1 MRNPDKLLT
10 GLNPQQVAAVT
21 TLQGPVKIV
30 AGAGTGKTTT
40 IARRIAYGVE
50 SGAYNPAKILALS
63 YTAKSAAELRDRL
76 FGLGLTSVAVR
87 TFHSA
92 ALAQLQYFWPI
103 HTRAKLPTL
112 EPNKSK
118 MLNRAALKFGF
129 SLDDKQ
135 LRELLAEIE
144 WRKYRL
150 LSLEE
155 YRVIQDRPEIPGLT
169 RHQVLELIQN
179 YEAEKLHDSVID
191 WEDVLLLN
199 LGLLQ
204 AEPSARS
211 YVHAQYRQFFVDE
224 FQDISPLQWELLK
237 TWLGRSTDLCVVGDT
252 RQAIFGFA
260 GADVAIMRE
269 FDELFQDAQVIEL
282 TSNYRSGQPILDLA
296 KEVVYESDLVIPSK
310 VQSKGSSVQLAELS
324 SVMSEAEWIAESIL
338 ALLDSGLEPSGVAI
352 LGRLTQTLEPVA
364 NELARRNIP
373 FLQRGI
379 PFFQQPVVSSAIS
392 LIRALQVSQSTE
404 PPFAQLSQ
412 ILRQLGWDP
421 NPTGP
426 FREDQE
432 RLAWIYARFEAL
444 GAEASIADLIVDL
457 ENLQRVQYEPSLNVV
472 TLATIHAAKGLEWRA
487 VFILQAND
495 GLFPFSRGSQN
506 QDRIEEERRLLYV
519 AITRAQKQLVV
530 SYSKVDGLERTVPPT
545 RFLSRLRFQRVN

>member
-10 GLNPQQVAAVT
+10 GLNSQQMAAVT

-50 SGAYNPAKILALS
+50 SGAYNPSKILALS

-118 MLNRAALKFGF
+118 LLARVAQKLGF
-129 SLDDKQ
+129 SLDDRQ
-135 LRELLAEIE
+135 LRDLLAEIE

-150 LSLEE
+150 LSFEE
-155 YRVIQDRPEIPGLT
+155 YQGVVDRPEISGLS
-169 RHQVLELIQN
+169 RPQVLQLVQG

-191 WEDVLLLN
+191 WEDVLLLT

-211 YVHAQYRQFFVDE
+211 YVHSQYRQFFVDE

-237 TWLGRSTDLCVVGDT
+237 TWLGRSTDLCIVGDT

-260 GADVAIMRE
+260 GADVTIMRE
-269 FDELFQDAQVIEL
+269 FDELFEDVEVIEL
-282 TSNYRSGQPILDLA
+282 SSNYRSGQPILNLA
-296 KEVVYESDLVIPSK
+296 REVVEESDLQIAGK
-310 VQSKGSSVQLAELS
+310 GQNKGSSVQLVELA
-324 SVMSEAEWIAESIL
+324 SVADEATWIADSVV
-338 ALLDSGLEPSGVAI
+338 ALLESGVKPSGLAA

-364 NELARRNIP
+364 TELARRNIP
-373 FLQRGI
+373 FIQRGI

-392 LIRALQVSQSTE
+392 LIRALQVSQSPE
-404 PPFAQLSQ
+404 PTFVQLSH

-421 NPTGP
+421 NPTGA

-432 RLAWIYARFEAL
+432 RLAWIYARFESL
-444 GAEASIADLIVDL
+444 GADASIADLIIDL
-457 ENLQRVQYEPSLNVV
+457 ENLQRAQYEPSLNAV
-472 TLATIHAAKGLEWRA
+472 TLATIHAAKGLEWQS
-487 VFILQAND
+487 VFLLQAND
-495 GLFPFSRGSQN
+495 GLIPFGRGPQSP
-506 QDRIEEERRLLYV
+506 DRIEEERRLLYV
-519 AITRAQKQLVV
+519 AVTRAQKKLVI
-530 SYSKVDGLERTVPPT
+530 SYSKIDGLERPTSPT
-545 RFLSRLRFQRVN
+545 RFLSRLRFEKIN